1 MTNTYELTINNTDNT
16 SKVTLTTT
24 YPEEVM
30 RLLQLSG
37 QAAPMPEPQ
46 DVQAPA
52 MHMPNCGCDTCAPDA
67 MMEQQ
72 AEHDYGH
79 DGEQDAVEFDI
90 KDYNF
95 KGRADLPERL
105 TSAKYGSNPIKS
117 EMKEHIS
124 YDAIRSAYEAFL
136 SESENEA
143 GLMSPLT
150 ANARD
155 EFDHD
160 PLGDEQPVTDGTHSP
175 MSTIK
180 LQELPK

>member
-1 MTNTYELTINNTDNT
+1 MNTYELTINNPDTT
-16 SKVTLTTT
+16 SQLRLTTA

-37 QAAPMPEPQ
+37 QSAHVPEP
-46 DVQAPA
+46 VQAPA
-52 MHMPNCGCDTCAPDA
+52 MHMPDCGCDTCAPDA

-79 DGEQDAVEFDI
+79 DGAEDAVAFDI

-105 TSAKYGSNPIKS
+105 TSARYGSNPIKS

-124 YDAIRSAYEAFL
+124 YDAIRAAYEEFL
-136 SESENEA
+136 AESENEA

-150 ANARD
+150 ANHRD

-160 PLGDEQPVTDGTHSP
+160 PLADQDAVTDGSHSP
-175 MSTIK
+175 LSTIK
-180 LQELPK
+180 LQDLPK

>member
-1 MTNTYELTINNTDNT
+1 MNTYELTINNTDST
-16 SKVTLTTT
+16 SKVTLTTA
-24 YPEEVM
+24 YPDEVI

-37 QAAPMPEPQ
+37 QSAALPEP
-46 DVQAPA
+46 VPTSAA
-52 MHMPNCGCDTCAPDA
+52 VHMPDCGCDTCAPTG

-79 DGEQDAVEFDI
+79 DGDQDAVEFDI

-105 TSAKYGSNPIKS
+105 TSARYGSNPIKS

-124 YDAIRSAYEAFL
+124 YDAMRSAYEAFL

-150 ANARD
+150 VNQRD
-155 EFDHD
+155 QFDKD
-160 PLGDEQPVTDGTHSP
+160 PLADQDVVTDGSHSP
-175 MSTIK
+175 MSRIK
-180 LQELPK
+180 LQDLPQ